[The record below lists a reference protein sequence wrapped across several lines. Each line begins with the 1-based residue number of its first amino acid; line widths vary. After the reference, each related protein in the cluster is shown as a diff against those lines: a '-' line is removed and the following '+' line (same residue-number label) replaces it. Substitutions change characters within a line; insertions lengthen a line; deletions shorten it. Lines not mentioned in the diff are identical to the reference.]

1 MSSPVVP
8 QDPDASPER
17 PDALPAR
24 PLTPK
29 QHRFAEEYL
38 VDLNATA
45 AARRAGYSVRAASV
59 IGYELMQKVHVVELI
74 TQLKAERAARLKCT
88 ADRVLEELAAL
99 GFSDIRHYGITHEG
113 QLKRTP
119 GAPNEAS
126 RAIQSMKRKVTA
138 VSENGNDEKKITE
151 SAVEFRLYDK
161 VRALELIGK
170 HLGMFIEQVD
180 IKSGG
185 VPIKFTLAI
194 GDRPLH
200 ES

>member
-1 MSSPVVP
+1 MSSSDEPYEP
-8 QDPDASPER
+8 SP
-17 PDALPAR
+17 R
-24 PLTPK
+24 PLTAR
-29 QHRFAEEYL
+29 QRRFAEEYL
-38 VDLNATA
+38 CDLNATA
-45 AARRAGYSVRAASV
+45 AAKRAGYSAHTASV
-59 IGYELMQKVHVVELI
+59 IGYELTHHPEVAAVIE
-74 TQLKAERAARLKCT
+74 QLKAERAARLKCT

-126 RAIQSMKRKVTA
+126 RAIQSMKRKVIA
-138 VSENGNDEKKITE
+138 VTENGNEEKQITE
-151 SAVEFRLYDK
+151 SAVEFKLYDK